1 MELPR
6 TPEPVKN
13 PNPSPRAL
21 FMLDATNVAN
31 HRKMIDSQ
39 MFTKSKEVA
48 LAEFTRA
55 VCALAST
62 QDLSAG
68 GATQAQAASFQ
79 MICGAYNFL
88 EVFMRLGEPYEKPV
102 AKDKITSL
110 TGN

>member
-1 MELPR
+1 M
-6 TPEPVKN
+6 TPEPQKN

-21 FMLDATNVAN
+21 FMQDKNSVDAHRRLVNSALFTN
-31 HRKMIDSQ
+31 
-39 MFTKSKEVA
+39 SKEVA

-79 MICGAYNFL
+79 MICGAYNFI
-88 EVFMRLGEPYEKPV
+88 EVFMRLGEPYAAPA
-102 AKDKITSL
+102 AKDKIQSL
-110 TGN
+110 TEN

>member
-1 MELPR
+1 MSQ
-6 TPEPVKN
+6 PEPSKN

-21 FMLDATNVAN
+21 FMQDANSVAA

-39 MFTKSKEVA
+39 TFAKSKDAA

-62 QDLSAG
+62 QDLAAG
-68 GATQAQAASFQ
+68 GAQQAQAASFQ

-88 EVFMRLGEPYEKPV
+88 EVFMRLAEPYQTAP

-110 TGN
+110 TEN